1 MTIDQ
6 RTILLTELEGL
17 QARRRSAVDAFT
29 STGNQACWREVRDTS
44 QAIADKLRE
53 LEEMH
58 DPASSVCL
66 SDALASEPFPP
77 GSSPPGQRLVS

>member
-1 MTIDQ
+1 MATDQ
-6 RTILLTELEGL
+6 RSILLNELEGL
-17 QARRRSAVDAFT
+17 QARRRDAVNAFT

-58 DPASSVCL
+58 GSDDLAYLSNATAS
-66 SDALASEPFPP
+66 
-77 GSSPPGQRLVS
+77 